1 MTNRYQFP
9 FKENYAVV
17 DGVRLH
23 YVDEGSGPPIL
34 MMHGEPTWS
43 YLHRKMIPPLVAA
56 GYRCI
61 APDLM
66 GFGLSD
72 KPSNESAYT
81 YDRHVELITGL
92 VNSLELRDITII
104 GQDWGGPIGLRFG
117 IENRD
122 RVKSL
127 VVLNTLVAPKK
138 LPLFFAALFRNGGF
152 SSFLT
157 RRLDLLRKMA
167 FMSGFHRPLDPEA
180 KKQYMAVHPDAA
192 SRAGVAVF
200 PEMVPD
206 KPGHPEYEA
215 IKKVGETLKTWDVP
229 MLVMFSD
236 KDFAFKPAE
245 GRQIAAHAPNGRFK
259 LIRNAGHFLQE
270 DAGEEIATEV
280 AEFLSAEVWKAA

>member
-1 MTNRYQFP
+1 MRKLA
-9 FKENYAVV
+9 FKA
-17 DGVRLH
+17 
-23 YVDEGSGPPIL
+23 
-34 MMHGEPTWS
+34 
-43 YLHRKMIPPLVAA
+43 
-56 GYRCI
+56 
-61 APDLM
+61 
-66 GFGLSD
+66 
-72 KPSNESAYT
+72 
-81 YDRHVELITGL
+81 
-92 VNSLELRDITII
+92 
-104 GQDWGGPIGLRFG
+104 
-117 IENRD
+117 
-122 RVKSL
+122 
-127 VVLNTLVAPKK
+127 
-138 LPLFFAALFRNGGF
+138 
-152 SSFLT
+152 
-157 RRLDLLRKMA
+157 
-167 FMSGFHRPLDPEA
+167 GFHRPLDPEA